1 MSKSLLF
8 FIIGNV
14 LLIALTY
21 LTRKRRRLNNFVLL
35 FTSFFFF
42 SAIIEIAYRHFFG
55 ENGGHFVVSQTT
67 FLPRPDPLLGSQP
80 GKTGVFNSTE
90 LTHSGDTIY
99 DVDYTI
105 IADSDV
111 NSFSFKH
118 RIGYL
123 NPNSPIPKLI
133 FLGCSFTFGQGV
145 GDSETLPYKA
155 GSLQH
160 TSTLNLGGVC
170 YGIHHVYEIFMDKYA
185 NKDNKNKL
193 FIYSMLPDHVLRAS
207 GLYEWSPG
215 PLFKLVDDSLAYSG
229 ALPVATNRLAYYSS
243 LFGCYSFLKDMVT
256 DIEENERAKKVPAN
270 EYQKAYLMIRKMSQ
284 VSKAT
289 GGHFL
294 LLFWDKYP
302 QSRDPNL
309 YYRRILEDKLDRL
322 RKDSVDIIKVSDVFD
337 LKDAAYFIPKDGH
350 PSGMAYDTV
359 AKYLTKYITVHYRLA
374 D

>member
-21 LTRKRRRLNNFVLL
+21 LTRKKRRLNNIVLL
-35 FTSFFFF
+35 FTSLFFF
-42 SAIIEIAYRHFFG
+42 SAIIELAYRHFFG
-55 ENGGHFVVSQTT
+55 ERLGHFVVSQHT
-67 FLPRPDPLLGSQP
+67 FLPLPDPLLGSQP

-90 LTHSGDTIY
+90 LSYSGDTIY

-105 IADSDV
+105 IADSNV

-123 NPNSPIPKLI
+123 NPNAPNPKLI

-145 GDSETLPYKA
+145 GDSATLPYKA
-155 GSLQH
+155 GSLQN
-160 TSTLNLGGVC
+160 TSTLNLGGMG

-185 NKDNKNKL
+185 NKNNKNKV
-193 FIYSMLPDHVLRAS
+193 FIYTMLPDHVLRAS

-215 PLFKLVDDSLAYSG
+215 PLFTLADDSLVYSG
-229 ALPVATNRLAYYSS
+229 ALPVPNNKVAYYAS

-256 DIEENERAKKVPAN
+256 NIEEKERVKKVSVN

-309 YYRRILEDKLDRL
+309 YYRKILEDKFDRL
-322 RKDSVDIIKVSDVFD
+322 RKDSVDIIRVSDVFD
-337 LKDAAYFIPKDGH
+337 LKDATYFYPIDGH
-350 PSGMAYDTV
+350 PKPMAYDTV
-359 AKYLTKYITVHYRLA
+359 AKYLTKYIRVHYTPSS
-374 D
+374 

>member
-21 LTRKRRRLNNFVLL
+21 LTRKKRRLNNIVLL
-35 FTSFFFF
+35 FTSLFFF
-42 SAIIEIAYRHFFG
+42 SAVIEMAYRHFFG
-55 ENGGHFVVSQTT
+55 GGQGHFVVGQHT

-90 LTHSGDTIY
+90 LTSSGDTIY
-99 DVDYTI
+99 NVDYTI
-105 IADSDV
+105 IADSNV
-111 NSFSFKH
+111 NSFSFNH

-123 NPNSPIPKLI
+123 NPNSPIPRLI

-145 GDSETLPYKA
+145 GDSETLPYRS
-155 GSLQH
+155 GSLQN

-215 PLFKLVDDSLAYSG
+215 PLYKVADDSLVYSG
-229 ALPVATNRLAYYSS
+229 SLPAASNRLAYYSS

-256 DIEENERAKKVPAN
+256 DIEGNKRAKKVPAN
-270 EYQKAYLMIRKMSQ
+270 EYQKTYLMIRKMSQ
-284 VSKAT
+284 VSRAT

-309 YYRRILEDKLDRL
+309 FYRQLLEDKLDRL

-337 LKDAAYFIPKDGH
+337 LKDAKYFIPIDGH
-350 PSGMAYDTV
+350 PKALAYDTV
-359 AKYLTKYITVHYRLA
+359 AKYLAKYITVHVLIR
-374 D
+374 